1 MATEEE
7 IRAEGRV
14 GKEQEVLLYNI
25 ALRQD
30 ELGREPTNVLWD
42 KIKDDPMYTELFD
55 RELLTYQVYD
65 HGGEGV
71 PKVASL
77 IVTLKGMRADRSLLA
92 LTDSLRF
99 YSSNANVAT
108 VSKDGK
114 VKAVRKGSCTIYALA
129 NNGVRASMNVTVK

>member
-55 RELLTYQVYD
+55 RELLTYQLYD
-65 HGGEGV
+65 HGRPGV
-71 PKVASL
+71 PVVASL
-77 IVTLKGMRADRSLLA
+77 IVTLKGIRYCIIYGNEIGPMRPYDTAGRRRS
-92 LTDSLRF
+92 
-99 YSSNANVAT
+99 
-108 VSKDGK
+108 
-114 VKAVRKGSCTIYALA
+114 
-129 NNGVRASMNVTVK
+129 

>member
-55 RELLTYQVYD
+55 RELLTYQLYD
-65 HGGEGV
+65 HGRPGV
-71 PKVASL
+71 PVVASL
-77 IVTLKGMRADRSLLA
+77 IVTLKGMRYCIVYGDEIEPMRPYDTAGR
-92 LTDSLRF
+92 RR
-99 YSSNANVAT
+99 N
-108 VSKDGK
+108 
-114 VKAVRKGSCTIYALA
+114 
-129 NNGVRASMNVTVK
+129 